1 MRKFITTGALF
12 LAVSL
17 IPAALPAQAQST
29 PDSQSG
35 AATDT
40 KPAQSSSMA
49 NPEMT
54 TVTGC
59 VQAGRKAGTFRL
71 VGDDGSMYMLRSK
84 KTDFS
89 QHVGHEVTVSGHVM
103 TGEMHHGTGAA
114 NGSGDAAANGA
125 DSSASA
131 GASGSDQNAASG
143 TMAMKGHAWKG
154 FAVKSMTMV
163 SESCKTTK

>member
-12 LAVSL
+12 LAVGL
-17 IPAALPAQAQST
+17 IPAALPTLAQT
-29 PDSQSG
+29 PPDSQNPP
-35 AATDT
+35 ATDT
-40 KPAQSSSMA
+40 KPAQSASMS

-59 VQAGRKAGTFRL
+59 IQAGKKEGTYRL
-71 VGDDGSMYMLRSK
+71 MGDDGSMYYLRSK

-103 TGEMHHGTGAA
+103 TGQMHNGTASGAA
-114 NGSGDAAANGA
+114 GSA

-131 GASGSDQNAASG
+131 DQSATSGDS
-143 TMAMKGHAWKG
+143 TMAPKHHGMQGL
-154 FAVKSMTMV
+154 AVKSMTMV
-163 SESCKTTK
+163 SETCKSTK

>member
-1 MRKFITTGALF
+1 MRKFITGGALF
-12 LAVSL
+12 LAVAL
-17 IPAALPAQAQST
+17 IPAALPTHGQST
-29 PDSQSG
+29 PDSQNPP
-35 AATDT
+35 ATDT

-59 VQAGRKAGTFRL
+59 VQAGKKEGTFRL

-89 QHVGHEVTVSGHVM
+89 QHVGHEVTITGHVM
-103 TGEMHHGTGAA
+103 NGEMHHGAGGAA
-114 NGSGDAAANGA
+114 GNSGDASASGA
-125 DSSASA
+125 DQSAPADNTAMSA
-131 GASGSDQNAASG
+131 
-143 TMAMKGHAWKG
+143 KPHAWKG
-154 FAVKSMTMV
+154 LAVKSMTMV